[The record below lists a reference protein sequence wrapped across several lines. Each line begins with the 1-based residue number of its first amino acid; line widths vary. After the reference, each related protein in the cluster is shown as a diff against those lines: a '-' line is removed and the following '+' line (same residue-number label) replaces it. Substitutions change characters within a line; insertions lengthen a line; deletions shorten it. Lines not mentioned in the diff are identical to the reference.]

1 LADLS
6 TASTAVDMSNRI
18 LAAAS
23 RIIGKKRKNFVTDVV
38 SRLNVTVLLIHNR
51 INDSLGGRF
60 GVFAPVMIDGIDDFR
75 SLQNLAVVKFNALM
89 HFKAHLT
96 ASGEASQ
103 LSAGSEI
110 TL

>member
-1 LADLS
+1 VIVTDDIRKIRVGVIQS
-6 TASTAVDMSNRI
+6 EHHGI
-18 LAAAS
+18 LAV
-23 RIIGKKRKNFVTDVV
+23 G
-38 SRLNVTVLLIHNR
+38 LNIHNR

-96 ASGEASQ
+96 ASGEGGFPAFGR
-103 LSAGSEI
+103 LGNNVVI
-110 TL
+110 